1 MDFNRFTEK
10 LQEAIRAAQ
19 SIAVQHGNQQ
29 IDTEH
34 LMLALLDQQGGLAPS
49 ILNKADI
56 RVDALRT
63 RFQQE
68 VDRMPKVSG
77 SGGSPDQVYVTNRI
91 TKLLSQ
97 AEDEAKRLKD
107 EYVSVEHVLLAATED
122 SGATGKL
129 FREFGITRE
138 RLMRALQEV
147 RGSQRVTTQNPE
159 ATYEALEKYGRDL
172 TQLASQGK
180 LDPVIGRD
188 EEIRRVIQVLSRR
201 TKNNP
206 VLIGEPGVGKTAI
219 VEGLAGRI
227 VRGDVPEGLKEKRV
241 VALDMGA
248 LIAGAKFRGEFEE
261 RLKAVL
267 KEVQTAEGQ
276 IILFI
281 DELHTVVGAG
291 KAEGAMDAGNLLKP
305 MLARGELHCIGATTL
320 DEYRKYIEKDA
331 ALERRFQT
339 VFVDQPSVED
349 TISILR
355 GLRERY
361 EIHHGVRIKDS
372 ALVAAAVLSNRY
384 ITDRFLPDKAIDLVD
399 EAAAKLRTEIDSM
412 PADLDEILRR
422 IMQLE
427 IEREALKKESDA
439 ASKDR
444 LKKIE
449 KEIADLKSESDALK
463 AQWQAEKEGVQRL
476 RTLREQIEQVKVDIE
491 KAERQY
497 DLNKAAELKYGKLTE
512 LESKLKAEDSRLAEK
527 QSGKRLL
534 KEEVDEED
542 IAQVVSRWTGVPV
555 TKLLEGEMQKLL
567 HLEEELHKRVIGQD
581 EAVQAVS
588 EAVMRARSG
597 LKDPNRPIGSFIFLG
612 PTGVGKTELARALA
626 EFLFDDER
634 AMIRI
639 DMSEYQE
646 KHTVARLLGAPP
658 GYIGYEEGGQL
669 TESVRR
675 RPYCVVLFDEVE
687 KAHPDVFNV
696 LLQILDDGRLTDG
709 QGRTVDFKNTI
720 VIMTSN
726 IGSPRIL
733 EYRGAFA
740 GAGFERMKETVL
752 EELRGHFRP
761 EFLNRVDEII
771 VFHAL
776 SEEHLKQIVEI
787 QLGGLRKR
795 LADRHIELEL
805 TDRVR
810 GHLVRS
816 GYDPSYGA
824 RPLKR
829 AIQREIETPLARR
842 ILGGE
847 VRDGHRV
854 VVDLD
859 PAGHLVFE
867 SRLAS
872 REREAAPEEVTK

>member
-1 MDFNRFTEK
+1 M
-10 LQEAIRAAQ
+10 
-19 SIAVQHGNQQ
+19 
-29 IDTEH
+29 
-34 LMLALLDQQGGLAPS
+34 
-49 ILNKADI
+49 
-56 RVDALRT
+56 
-63 RFQQE
+63 
-68 VDRMPKVSG
+68 
-77 SGGSPDQVYVTNRI
+77 
-91 TKLLSQ
+91 
-97 AEDEAKRLKD
+97 
-107 EYVSVEHVLLAATED
+107 
-122 SGATGKL
+122 
-129 FREFGITRE
+129 
-138 RLMRALQEV
+138 
-147 RGSQRVTTQNPE
+147 TTQNPE

-172 TQLASQGK
+172 TQLAAQGK

-188 EEIRRVIQVLSRR
+188 DEIRRVIQVLSRR

-227 VRGDVPEGLKEKRV
+227 VRGDVPEGLKDKRV
-241 VALDMGA
+241 VSLDMGA

-267 KEVQTAEGQ
+267 KEVQASEGQ

-320 DEYRKYIEKDA
+320 DEYRKYVEKDA

-339 VFVDQPSVED
+339 VYVDQPIGRGHDLHSARPARA
-349 TISILR
+349 LR
-355 GLRERY
+355 NPSRRSHQGFRAGRRRDSFQPLYQRPVPARQSHRPGGRSRRQAAHRDRFHAGGARRNSAP
-361 EIHHGVRIKDS
+361 HHAARNRARGAQEGVRCRLERP
-372 ALVAAAVLSNRY
+372 AEE
-384 ITDRFLPDKAIDLVD
+384 DRKGAGRSEIGF
-399 EAAAKLRTEIDSM
+399 ELRS
-412 PADLDEILRR
+412 RR
-422 IMQLE
+422 NG
-427 IEREALKKESDA
+427 RPKRKPYSSCA
-439 ASKDR
+439 R
-444 LKKIE
+444 
-449 KEIADLKSESDALK
+449 
-463 AQWQAEKEGVQRL
+463 
-476 RTLREQIEQVKVDIE
+476 LREQIEQTKVEIE

-497 DLNKAAELKYGKLTE
+497 DLNRAAELKYGKLTQ
-512 LESKLKAEDSRLAEK
+512 LEKQLAAEESRLAEK

-555 TKLLEGEMQKLL
+555 SKLLEGEMQKLL
-567 HLEEELHKRVIGQD
+567 HLEDELHKRVIGQD

-658 GYIGYEEGGQL
+658 GYVGYEEGGQL

-675 RPYCVVLFDEVE
+675 RPYCVVLFDEIE
-687 KAHPDVFNV
+687 KAHSDVFNV

-726 IGSPRIL
+726 IGSHRIL
-733 EYRGAFA
+733 EYRGTFA
-740 GAGFERMKETVL
+740 GDGYGRMKDAVL
-752 EELRGHFRP
+752 DELRHHFRP

-787 QLGGLRKR
+787 QFNGLRKR
-795 LADRHIELEL
+795 
-805 TDRVR
+805 
-810 GHLVRS
+810 S
-816 GYDPSYGA
+816 GG
-824 RPLKR
+824 
-829 AIQREIETPLARR
+829 
-842 ILGGE
+842 
-847 VRDGHRV
+847 
-854 VVDLD
+854 
-859 PAGHLVFE
+859 PAY
-867 SRLAS
+867 RN
-872 REREAAPEEVTK
+872 